1 LWKGFFAG
9 AIVDTNLMD
18 AIIVDDHEVV
28 VYSRLW
34 IDAAFTYSMTKLN
47 AQPDPFQRRGLEKC
61 SIPALRVKI

>member
-1 LWKGFFAG
+1 
-9 AIVDTNLMD
+9 MD